1 MPGRGKSVSPPAG
14 WNHGSAVISEYLGAE
29 SNGGGCT
36 CSLAFLSSGSPPHA
50 GNFPTQLLLPCWLC
64 CLIEWVHPC
73 NVISRTLCWSE
84 LGGHSF
90 PELNGSCGTSGQ
102 CNNCAQCVGQHHC
115 GADVMLSFCRSLQN
129 WAEPMAE
136 PLTPKSFLGIGA
148 SSSLSVLV
156 VMSFSLCT
164 PGTSTT
170 ALLLLGTQKDTGRTG
185 KRCRNEGRRKQT
197 KAQERI
203 IIGGSWPTER
213 GIKA

>member
-1 MPGRGKSVSPPAG
+1 MDAAELTTALNLFPSFPCRTTLCRTQLCCGRELKPGGWLSLPGRGKSVSPPAG

-50 GNFPTQLLLPCWLC
+50 GNFPTQLLLPCWSC

-102 CNNCAQCVGQHHC
+102 CNNWPYLTCSV
-115 GADVMLSFCRSLQN
+115 CRAASL
-129 WAEPMAE
+129 W
-136 PLTPKSFLGIGA
+136 G
-148 SSSLSVLV
+148 
-156 VMSFSLCT
+156 
-164 PGTSTT
+164 
-170 ALLLLGTQKDTGRTG
+170 
-185 KRCRNEGRRKQT
+185 
-197 KAQERI
+197 
-203 IIGGSWPTER
+203 
-213 GIKA
+213 